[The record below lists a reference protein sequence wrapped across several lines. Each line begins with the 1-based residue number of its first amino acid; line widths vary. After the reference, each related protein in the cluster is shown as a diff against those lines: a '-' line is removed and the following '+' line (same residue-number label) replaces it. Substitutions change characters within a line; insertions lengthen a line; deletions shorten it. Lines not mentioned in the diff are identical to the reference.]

1 MKLVLVLAFCWSA
14 ASVIALILFN
24 LLARFNRHE

>member
-14 ASVIALILFN
+14 ASVIALVLFN
-24 LLARFNRHE
+24 LLASFNRHE

>member
-14 ASVIALILFN
+14 ASVIALVIFN
-24 LLARFNRHE
+24 LLAAFNRHE